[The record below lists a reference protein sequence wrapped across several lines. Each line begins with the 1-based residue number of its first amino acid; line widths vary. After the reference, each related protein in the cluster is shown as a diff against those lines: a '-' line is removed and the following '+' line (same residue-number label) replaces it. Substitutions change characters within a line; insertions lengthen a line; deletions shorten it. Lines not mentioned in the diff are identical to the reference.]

1 MNSILNKRI
10 SFNFSVDIKAILIM
24 LLVGVFCVTAVFATP
39 VLASQLQVT
48 IASHF
53 TVRYNGAVQHMRD
66 ANGNTIHPLV
76 INGTTYLP
84 LRAAADMFGVPVS
97 WVGETN
103 TIELGNAGGTGTTGS
118 ATPAVQG
125 VRLRDVSRVM
135 NVRGQGADWINDTS
149 VLPRRTDDRGN
160 SIRTYTEGIRIPISG
175 SSATSIRWEGSFT
188 HLSFDIGAIGDSGAS
203 VRIASGTASGSLV
216 LWEQTIAPGEIITL
230 SDLDVSEFGNDSLW
244 FIIDSANRGEIVWI
258 LDPVLR

>member
-1 MNSILNKRI
+1 MKEVLNKRI
-10 SFNFSVDIKAILIM
+10 SFNISVDIKTVLTM
-24 LLVGVFCVTAVFATP
+24 LLVGVFCVSAVFATP
-39 VLASQLQVT
+39 VLASQIQAT

-53 TVRYNGAVQHMRD
+53 TVRYNGEVQHLRD
-66 ANGNTIHPLV
+66 ANGNTLHPLV
-76 INGTTYLP
+76 FNGITYLP

-103 TIELGNAGGTGTTGS
+103 TIELGNTASSG
-118 ATPAVQG
+118 ANPAVQG

-135 NVRGQGADWINDTS
+135 NVRGSGADWINDTNI
-149 VLPRRTDDRGN
+149 LPTRTDDRGN

-175 SSATSIRWEGSFT
+175 VDRGSNTSLRWEGSYSR
-188 HLSFDIGAIGDSGAS
+188 LSFDIGVFGNSSVA
-203 VRIASGTASGSLV
+203 VRIAGGTGSGSLV
-216 LWEQTIAPGEIITL
+216 LWERTVVPGEMITI

-244 FIIDSANRGEIVWI
+244 IIIDSTNREEGTVWI